1 MSDPKNKKTEFLE
14 APYASGGPPPPAP
27 GNVVSSGPMSGQST
41 VMLDSASAAPRQMV
55 TPTIMKDRP
64 QGALPPVRA
73 PKRESTVGRWI
84 AGPVIMLMFAG
95 GTAALARVVMPYG
108 PAKPLVKVQGRLKL
122 NTTPPGA
129 SVLVD
134 GKVHPRFTPTVIEGD
149 VGAAVRIT
157 FKLDGYAPK
166 EVEVTVREGENPFA
180 VKLDPS
186 APVAP
191 PPKPVV
197 EAPPPKPSS
206 SRHHSSSTP
215 KEAPASGKGT
225 LTVTVR
231 PWAIVLVDGTRLRQT
246 PVRDFELAAGK
257 HTIEL
262 VNEGKNRREKVQ
274 VTIKNGELEEIKRD
288 WDKD

>member
-1 MSDPKNKKTEFLE
+1 
-14 APYASGGPPPPAP
+14 
-27 GNVVSSGPMSGQST
+27 MSGQST
-41 VMLDSASAAPRQMV
+41 VMLDSAQAAPRQMV
-55 TPTIMKDRP
+55 TPTMMKDRP
-64 QGALPPVRA
+64 QGGLPPVRK
-73 PKRESTVGRWI
+73 PRRESTVGRWI
-84 AGPVIMLMFAG
+84 AGPIIMIMFAA
-95 GTAALARVVMPYG
+95 GTAALGRVVMPYG
-108 PAKPLVKVQGRLKL
+108 PAKPVVKPQGKLKL
-122 NTTPPGA
+122 NTDPPGA
-129 SVLVD
+129 SVLVND
-134 GKVHPRFTPTVIEGD
+134 KVHPRFTPTVVEGD
-149 VGAAVRIT
+149 VGSSLRIT
-157 FKLDGYAPK
+157 FKLDGYKAK

-180 VKLDPS
+180 VKLEPGE
-186 APVAP
+186 PVA

-197 EAPPPKPSS
+197 EPPKPVSA
-206 SRHHSSSTP
+206 HHHHSTP

-246 PVRDFELAAGK
+246 PVRDFELPAGK